1 MAKILIIDDDS
12 QVLGL
17 MAAFLEKEHEIATAV
32 NGKLGL
38 RLLVSQQFDLII
50 TDVLMPERDG
60 LEVLMW
66 LNNQIPRPKVI
77 AISGGSISQD
87 QDILL
92 LMCKKL
98 KADKVLAKP
107 VDFKTMTSAVRELL
121 ENRAAD

>member
-1 MAKILIIDDDS
+1 
-12 QVLGL
+12 
-17 MAAFLEKEHEIATAV
+17 
-32 NGKLGL
+32 
-38 RLLVSQQFDLII
+38 
-50 TDVLMPERDG
+50 MPERDG